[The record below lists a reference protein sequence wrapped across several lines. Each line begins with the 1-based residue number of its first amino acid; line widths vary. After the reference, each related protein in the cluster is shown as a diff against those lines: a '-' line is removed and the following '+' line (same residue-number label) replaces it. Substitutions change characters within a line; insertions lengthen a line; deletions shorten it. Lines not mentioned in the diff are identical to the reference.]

1 MPGGVTYSLVGNS
14 RVHHTC
20 LEHVGGGRE
29 HAGHEAGRESAE
41 AVSGEVV
48 GHAQFLEGPLL
59 ELVVAGNLGR
69 VDDGIPHDV
78 GQEANP

>member
-1 MPGGVTYSLVGNS
+1 
-14 RVHHTC
+14 
-20 LEHVGGGRE
+20 
-29 HAGHEAGRESAE
+29 
-41 AVSGEVV
+41 VSGEVV